1 MASCGGCF
9 RKITDGRVLKCCN
22 CLKLYDLLCANVL
35 VDFYN
40 GMGPDQKLSWKC
52 VECKSVEPRR
62 DNTNTPIR
70 CENINMCRGARTQVV
85 LSPTEPEGHS
95 SIMEVSYTEGHN
107 TTPRDNGLDST
118 RVTDTQ
124 LLVTELRLFREE
136 MRVMSQEI
144 HALRTSLESL
154 TARIDGCDG
163 RIDNCEGR
171 IDALC
176 ARVESLESRPQSQ
189 TAPDNSLVETVSQLR
204 LELNDRDQELLL
216 NDIEISSVPESRG
229 ENAMHLV
236 TTLGK
241 KLGVEL
247 TEHDIVDAARVG
259 RAPQLEDGLHGP
271 AARPRPL
278 VVRLARRAV
287 RDRLLQAARVRRGVT
302 TEGTGI
308 PGRTSAFYVNE
319 RLTPHNR
326 RLLYKARE
334 LKQQHYWRYVWTRDG
349 KIFARQ
355 QAGTSSPRHRIR
367 TELDLGRVFG
377 SI

>member
-1 MASCGGCF
+1 
-9 RKITDGRVLKCCN
+9 
-22 CLKLYDLLCANVL
+22 
-35 VDFYN
+35 
-40 GMGPDQKLSWKC
+40 
-52 VECKSVEPRR
+52 
-62 DNTNTPIR
+62 
-70 CENINMCRGARTQVV
+70 MCRGARTQVV
-85 LSPTEPEGHS
+85 LSPTEPVGDS
-95 SIMEVSYTEGHN
+95 SIMEVSYAEGHSHT

-118 RVTDTQ
+118 HVTDTQ

-136 MRVMSQEI
+136 MRAMSQEI
-144 HALRTSLESL
+144 YALRTSLENL

-163 RIDNCEGR
+163 RIDRCEGR
-171 IDALC
+171 IGALC
-176 ARVESLESRPQSQ
+176 ARVESLENRPQSND
-189 TAPDNSLVETVSQLR
+189 TASDNSLVETVSQLR
-204 LELNDRDQELLL
+204 MELNDRDQELLL

-236 TTLGK
+236 TALGK

-247 TEHDIVDAARVG
+247 TEHDIVDATRVG

-308 PGRTSAFYVNE
+308 PGRASTFYVNE

-334 LKQQHYWRYVWTRDG
+334 LKQQHSWRYVWTRDG